1 MATFEVKGGTPLEG
15 EIRPQGAKNEALQVL
30 CATLLTPEK
39 VIIHNIPAI
48 VDVLQLIELF
58 EKMGVIVHRLG
69 EGSYS
74 FEAKEIDF
82 DYLQSDDYRDRAAR
96 LRGSVMIIGPLL
108 ARYGVG
114 YIPKPGGDKIGR
126 RRLDTHFI
134 GWFENK
140 NQGTRFVRVDADVVD
155 KLIEKENNLK
165 MALSSA
171 QQDLLRPVF
180 EAQLPAEDKI
190 RYTVSFEPMAE
201 NQMPVMITQNEFM
214 RRMKDMA
221 AMGGSGMQF
230 YGQLPDNFNVVIN
243 GNHPLVAEILG
254 EVEASYGDKL
264 KTTNKKLD
272 AAIAEQRSF
281 EELVKDKKAE
291 DFSQEEKD
299 KQQEVDKKVEDLRR
313 QRTERLT
320 EIGRENKLV
329 KQVVDLA
336 LLSNSMLKGE
346 NLTNFIRRSV
356 ELIGK

>member
-1 MATFEVKGGTPLEG
+1 VADRLSELFAQHREEFQKKWDDLKIFIQYGIITDEKFAEKAADFVLLKNTEGKYFTLSEYAALVKENQTDKNGNVIYLYTNDPVS
-15 EIRPQGAKNEALQVL
+15 QNSFVGAARDKGY
-30 CATLLTPEK
+30 
-39 VIIHNIPAI
+39 
-48 VDVLQLIELF
+48 DVL
-58 EKMGVIVHRLG
+58 
-69 EGSYS
+69 
-74 FEAKEIDF
+74 
-82 DYLQSDDYRDRAAR
+82 
-96 LRGSVMIIGPLL
+96 VMDGQ
-108 ARYGVG
+108 
-114 YIPKPGGDKIGR
+114 
-126 RRLDTHFI
+126 LDTHFI

-281 EELVKDKKAE
+281 EELVKDKKTE

>member
-1 MATFEVKGGTPLEG
+1 MQF
-15 EIRPQGAKNEALQVL
+15 
-30 CATLLTPEK
+30 
-39 VIIHNIPAI
+39 
-48 VDVLQLIELF
+48 
-58 EKMGVIVHRLG
+58 
-69 EGSYS
+69 
-74 FEAKEIDF
+74 
-82 DYLQSDDYRDRAAR
+82 
-96 LRGSVMIIGPLL
+96 
-108 ARYGVG
+108 
-114 YIPKPGGDKIGR
+114 
-126 RRLDTHFI
+126 
-134 GWFENK
+134 
-140 NQGTRFVRVDADVVD
+140 
-155 KLIEKENNLK
+155 
-165 MALSSA
+165 
-171 QQDLLRPVF
+171 LRPV
-180 EAQLPAEDKI
+180 A
-190 RYTVSFEPMAE
+190 
-201 NQMPVMITQNEFM
+201 
-214 RRMKDMA
+214 
-221 AMGGSGMQF
+221 
-230 YGQLPDNFNVVIN
+230 DNFNVVIN

-356 ELIGK
+356 ELIREIGFFAFVM

>member
-1 MATFEVKGGTPLEG
+1 MAAQFRQPG
-15 EIRPQGAKNEALQVL
+15 L
-30 CATLLTPEK
+30 CC
-39 VIIHNIPAI
+39 
-48 VDVLQLIELF
+48 
-58 EKMGVIVHRLG
+58 
-69 EGSYS
+69 
-74 FEAKEIDF
+74 
-82 DYLQSDDYRDRAAR
+82 
-96 LRGSVMIIGPLL
+96 
-108 ARYGVG
+108 
-114 YIPKPGGDKIGR
+114 
-126 RRLDTHFI
+126 
-134 GWFENK
+134 
-140 NQGTRFVRVDADVVD
+140 
-155 KLIEKENNLK
+155 
-165 MALSSA
+165 
-171 QQDLLRPVF
+171 PVF